1 MRHTRM
7 TDTLDPFA
15 PLVDRSAP
23 LHDWFWEHEQY
34 RVKVQ
39 RYSSAPPEYTIQKI
53 DFGPTFNR
61 YRHAAENS
69 RTTEASCF
77 NQRRRRLPPE
87 PGTSRDPESI
97 ERAQRR
103 AKSQIRRLTTELAPN
118 HFTTFTTR
126 ETGPDYFTPSQWSE
140 MWGRF
145 VALMRQAGHDFEY
158 VCVLERHPKNPAHLH
173 LHVAWRGHAHYRI
186 MRRLWHIA
194 VLRQK
199 GVSAS
204 ATQYGD
210 QSPGNI
216 QDQPIKAPRGS
227 FKQVRKIARYISKY
241 ITKDLISEFNKKR
254 YWVSKGVDLQAAKV
268 FWLSA
273 LNQGDA
279 IREAL
284 SMYGEWDHRIGEHG
298 ACPHPLFRPSDRVA
312 WICVDPDSSPP
323 PPF

>member
-7 TDTLDPFA
+7 TDNLPPFT
-15 PLVDRSAP
+15 PLVDRSRP
-23 LHDWFWEHEQY
+23 LHDWFWETEQY

-39 RYSSAPPEYTIQKI
+39 RYSNAPPEFTVQKI
-53 DFGPTFNR
+53 DFGPDLKR
-61 YRHAAENS
+61 YRRAAENA

-77 NQRRRRLPPE
+77 RQRARREPP
-87 PGTSRDPESI
+87 PPDAPRDSESV
-97 ERAQRR
+97 ERSQRR
-103 AKSQIRRLTTELAPN
+103 AKTQIRKITTELAPN

-126 ETGPDYFTPSQWSE
+126 ESGPDYLTPADWSE
-140 MWGRF
+140 MWSRF

-186 MRRLWHIA
+186 MRRFWHIA

-199 GVSAS
+199 GVKAS

-216 QDQPIKAPRGS
+216 QDQPVKAPRGS
-227 FKQVRKIARYISKY
+227 YKQVRKIAKYIAKY

-254 YWVSKGVDLQAAKV
+254 YWVSKGVDLQAAKL
-268 FWLSA
+268 FWLGS
-273 LNQGDA
+273 LDQSDA

-284 SMYGEWDHRIGEHG
+284 SMFGEWNHGIGEHG
-298 ACPHPLFRPSDRVA
+298 ACPHPIFRPSDRVA
-312 WICVDPDSSPP
+312 WICVDPESTPP